1 MPSHSDG
8 GHAHPSCIPQT
19 GGDNVVV
26 HNLLPAA
33 PRPTQTPTLSLRL
46 RAKDVVADGVVSLT
60 LDHPDG
66 MRLPDWTPGAHIDL
80 VLPNGST
87 RQYSLC
93 GDRWDPYTYSIA
105 VLRQPAGRGGS
116 VYVHDRLTVGDRVG
130 VGGAHNHFPLV
141 PAGRYLFI
149 AGGIGITPLLPM
161 IRQAE
166 VVGADWQLLYGGRT
180 RASMAFH
187 SDLADAYGE
196 RVHVSP
202 QDECGL
208 LDLATWLGEPLPG
221 TRIYCCGP
229 APLLAAVDKASAHWP
244 DHSLRTERFTAAG
257 QSEPVRST
265 PFEVELRRTGRTVT
279 VTPDVS
285 VLHALRTVGAE
296 VLSSCEQGTC
306 GTCLVPVLD
315 GTPEH
320 RDAVLAEHERRAG
333 DCMMPCVS
341 RSHSD
346 RLVLDL

>member
-1 MPSHSDG
+1 M
-8 GHAHPSCIPQT
+8 
-19 GGDNVVV
+19 VV
-26 HNLLPAA
+26 HNLLPADF
-33 PRPTQTPTLSLRL
+33 LRV

-60 LDHPDG
+60 LEHPDG
-66 MRLPDWTPGAHIDL
+66 TRLPDWTPGAHIDL
-80 VLPNGST
+80 VLPDGTT

-93 GDRWDPYTYSIA
+93 GDRWDPGTYRIA
-105 VLRQPAGRGGS
+105 VLREPAGRGGS
-116 VYVHDRLTVGDRVG
+116 AYVHDRLTPGDRVG
-130 VGGAHNHFPLV
+130 VGGVHNRFPLV
-141 PAGRYLFI
+141 PADRYLFI

-166 VVGADWQLLYGGRT
+166 LVGAEWHLLYGGRT

-187 SDLADAYGE
+187 ADLTHTYGE
-196 RVHVSP
+196 RVRVRP
-202 QDECGL
+202 QDEFGL
-208 LDLATWLGEPLPG
+208 LDLVARLSEPSPG
-221 TRIYCCGP
+221 TKVYCCGP
-229 APLLAAVDKASAHWP
+229 APLLAAVQAACAHWP
-244 DHSLRTERFTAAG
+244 VHSLRTEWFTAADR
-257 QSEPVRST
+257 SASVRRT

-285 VLHALRTVGAE
+285 VLRAVRGAGAE

-306 GTCLVPVLD
+306 GTCLVPVLE

-320 RDAVLAEHERRAG
+320 RDAVLADHERASG